1 MNLVA
6 RQVYGNKLGGIPNTF
21 IGGVA
26 STINTPALLA
36 TKLAI
41 DVSRITGFSVVGSD
55 IKCKITGSYELPNR
69 NITPY
74 NGFASGITY
83 YDDRDGLV
91 TKVNHSSF
99 RNNSGA
105 SSLVW
110 VNLPNCN
117 YIDNYAFYN
126 QQNFTTLTAPL
137 ISFLGD
143 YSCSYTRIST
153 INYAYCQNIGDS
165 AFSRCF
171 LPLTINLPVATV
183 FATNAFSFSNI
194 SSYYGPNL
202 TTMGVGCFDQCTGTP
217 YFNMP
222 NVTSVPINCFRYFS
236 GPTFNMPLVNS
247 IGSQAFRG
255 NIAQTVFNFPEVLT
269 TGQSC
274 FFDTKATSYQFNKLT
289 NCGDY
294 AFNSCSNVTNI
305 YMPKCAILG
314 PTVLN
319 DYIFNG
325 IKTGCSITVKANL
338 QTNNSGSPDGDL
350 QYAITTRGATVNYV

>member
-1 MNLVA
+1 MGLQKTVFG
-6 RQVYGNKLGGIPNTF
+6 RQKIKPNTF
-21 IGGVA
+21 IGGVSA
-26 STINTPALLA
+26 TISTPALIA
-36 TKLAI
+36 AKLGINVNRIKAFSI
-41 DVSRITGFSVVGSD
+41 IGSNIQFAVSG
-55 IKCKITGSYELPNR
+55 GSYELPNA
-69 NITPY
+69 NSGLY
-74 NGFASGITY
+74 NGFAPGITY

-91 TKVNHSSF
+91 AKVNHSCF

-117 YIDNYAFYN
+117 YIDNYAFFN
-126 QQNFTTLTAPL
+126 QQNLTTLAAPK
-137 ISFLGD
+137 ITYFGD
-143 YSCSYTRIST
+143 YSFSYTRISSV
-153 INYAYCQNIGDS
+153 IYNYCLTVGDS

-194 SSYYGPNL
+194 SSYYGLNL
-202 TTMGVGCFDQCTGTP
+202 TTMGVGCFDQCIGSP

-236 GPTFNMPLVNS
+236 GPTFNMPLANS

-255 NIAQTVFNFPEVLT
+255 NIAQTVFDFPEVLT

-274 FFDTKATSYQFNKLT
+274 FFDTKATSYLFNKLT

-294 AFNSCSNVTNI
+294 AFNSCSNVTNVS
-305 YMPKCAILG
+305 MPKCTILG
-314 PTVLN
+314 PTALSDNV
-319 DYIFNG
+319 FNG
-325 IKTGCSITVKANL
+325 IKIGCSITVTVSL

-350 QYAITTRGATVNYV
+350 QYAVSSRSAIINYVT